1 VKKPDYIVYDE
12 DHQKYDANIKYYP
25 TTVGSQKFEP
35 IVVDKSDVIKAD
47 KYFNSRLEE
56 LKREYET
63 LLNEYDNTKLVYTS
77 EYNFQ
82 PIVGEIYH
90 LYEGKKGGIFLSIIK
105 PNEWKVKHIGSFRL
119 LNNGVWEEL

>member
-1 VKKPDYIVYDE
+1 MKKPDYIVYSE
-12 DHQKYDANIKYYP
+12 DHQKYDANTKHYP

-56 LKREYET
+56 LKREYES
-63 LLNEYDNTKLVYTS
+63 LLKEYDDTKMIYTS

-82 PIVGEIYH
+82 PSVGEIYH
-90 LYEGKKGGIFLSIIK
+90 LYEGKNGNNFLSIIK
-105 PNEWKVKHIGSFRL
+105 PNEWKMKHIGSYRL
-119 LNNGVWEEL
+119 LNSGVWEKL